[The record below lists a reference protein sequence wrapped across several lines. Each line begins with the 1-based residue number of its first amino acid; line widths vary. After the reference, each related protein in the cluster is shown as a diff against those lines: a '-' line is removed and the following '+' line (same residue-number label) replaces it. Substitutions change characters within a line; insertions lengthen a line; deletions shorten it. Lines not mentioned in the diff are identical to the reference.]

1 MCKTKLGLGQYQ
13 ETIIVWK
20 RKKEDKFQVH
30 WIYLLGLFDTSFDK
44 KIYRA
49 TISFIPKSMSFTIY
63 LNMNQ
68 TRGMINMCCHAK
80 YALTCCF
87 LEQKTLLYQPIYSYY
102 CSTYLFLASISLLFE
117 YKKKILYILLL
128 VLLRFIPQLGT
139 LYKIALSYFTNQYRI
154 E

>member
-49 TISFIPKSMSFTIY
+49 TIYLIPKSSTWLIFEYVSNKRYDWYVLPWKVYIYPLFSGTKNSFVSDSIQ
-63 LNMNQ
+63 LILLHISIF
-68 TRGMINMCCHAK
+68 GINIVIIWIWKRK
-80 YALTCCF
+80 YCVF
-87 LEQKTLLYQPIYSYY
+87 Y
-102 CSTYLFLASISLLFE
+102 CSFYYVLFL
-117 YKKKILYILLL
+117 
-128 VLLRFIPQLGT
+128 
-139 LYKIALSYFTNQYRI
+139 N
-154 E
+154 

>member
-44 KIYRA
+44 KMYRA
-49 TISFIPKSMSFTIY
+49 TISFIPKSILSLLFQY
-63 LNMNQ
+63 ELNK
-68 TRGMINMCCHAK
+68 K
-80 YALTCCF
+80 YYCYVLPCKVSTYPLF
-87 LEQKTLLYQPIYSYY
+87 LEQKLFCINFYTVITAPHIYFWHQYRYY
-102 CSTYLFLASISLLFE
+102 LNME
-117 YKKKILYILLL
+117 KKILCILLF